1 MQVNLVA
8 ETVGLAQRLH
18 EHVRIRVVYSRVIV
32 DTFLLGVVVV
42 VLDETENFV
51 AQVGRALVARPRWS
65 R

>member
-1 MQVNLVA
+1 M
-8 ETVGLAQRLH
+8 
-18 EHVRIRVVYSRVIV
+18 RIRVVYSRVIV